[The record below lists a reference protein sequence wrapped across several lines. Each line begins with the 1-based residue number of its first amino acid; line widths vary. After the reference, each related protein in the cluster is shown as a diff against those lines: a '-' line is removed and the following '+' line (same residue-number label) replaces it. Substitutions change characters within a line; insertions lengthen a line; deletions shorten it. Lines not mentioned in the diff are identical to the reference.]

1 MLSSTA
7 ASVLASPSI
16 RSIRR
21 RDVLFTSVTSSRTAL
36 SSLVSVYWL
45 LGCSLSDPE
54 EAPANRDTFGEDFD
68 RLALSGPFPFP
79 FRPMPAATGF
89 SGVSESKSFRQPPR
103 KCFFKKFRAVGN
115 EKPTVR
121 CDQVVKM
128 CTVRKP
134 TSASVGDYN
143 CLFRCLILLTLLR
156 PVAQASA
163 S

>member
-21 RDVLFTSVTSSRTAL
+21 RDVLFASVTSSRTAL

-79 FRPMPAATGF
+79 FRPMLAATGF
-89 SGVSESKSFRQPPR
+89 SGVSESKSFRQPPQ
-103 KCFFKKFRAVGN
+103 KCLLKFRAVATRNRRLGVI
-115 EKPTVR
+115 KSSR
-121 CDQVVKM
+121 CALSES
-128 CTVRKP
+128 RHP
-134 TSASVGDYN
+134 RPSVITIDDLHKLG
-143 CLFRCLILLTLLR
+143 
-156 PVAQASA
+156 
-163 S
+163 